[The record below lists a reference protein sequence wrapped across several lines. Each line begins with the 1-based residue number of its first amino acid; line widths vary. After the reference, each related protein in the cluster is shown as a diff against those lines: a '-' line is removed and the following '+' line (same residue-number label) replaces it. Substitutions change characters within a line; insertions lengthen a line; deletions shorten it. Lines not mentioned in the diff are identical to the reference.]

1 MRLRKERRA
10 KMAEQWEM
18 CEVGSE
24 MIEIFTPK
32 GYEYLSVK
40 EFVKRFNVDVGKVN
54 YHNKTISFLLTNGWE
69 PFATGYSSSQLLF
82 RRKYQ
87 G

>member
-1 MRLRKERRA
+1 
-10 KMAEQWEM
+10 MAEQWEM
-18 CEVGSE
+18 CEVGSDN
-24 MIEIFTPK
+24 IRIFTPK

-40 EFVKRFNVDVGKVN
+40 EFVKRFNVDVGKDN
-54 YHNKTISFLLTNGWE
+54 YQNKTISFLLADGWE